1 MGLGRIHLSFSR
13 GLGWEGF
20 GVLGGVGFGTWIGF
34 SRRDSGGE
42 EDLDTGLEG
51 GGEAPR
57 GEDELGTMSEGGGDD
72 LGSRPVDGGGVEA
85 DLVVA
90 GVGMKLDLWSS
101 SIDWL
106 TKGII
111 FLR

>member
-1 MGLGRIHLSFSR
+1 M
-13 GLGWEGF
+13 GWEGF

-72 LGSRPVDGGGVEA
+72 LGSRPVDG
-85 DLVVA
+85 VV
-90 GVGMKLDLWSS
+90 
-101 SIDWL
+101 
-106 TKGII
+106 
-111 FLR
+111 LRLI

>member
-1 MGLGRIHLSFSR
+1 M
-13 GLGWEGF
+13 
-20 GVLGGVGFGTWIGF
+20 
-34 SRRDSGGE
+34 
-42 EDLDTGLEG
+42 
-51 GGEAPR
+51 P
-57 GEDELGTMSEGGGDD
+57 EGGGDD

>member
-1 MGLGRIHLSFSR
+1 MSVGWTRI
-13 GLGWEGF
+13 G
-20 GVLGGVGFGTWIGF
+20 
-34 SRRDSGGE
+34 SGGE
-42 EDLDTGLEG
+42 DDVDTGLEG
-51 GGEAPR
+51 GGEAPW
-57 GEDELGTMSEGGGDD
+57 GEDGLDIIPEAGGGDLD
-72 LGSRPVDGGGVEA
+72 SRPVGGGGDEA

-90 GVGMKLDLWSS
+90 GVVIKLDLWSS